1 MTMESYLQIRYLVAS
16 VVYSGI
22 GLVVF
27 FLGFWLFDKF
37 TPGDFWK
44 ELMGEKNTALAIVV
58 AAFMIGIS
66 IIISSAIHG

>member
-1 MTMESYLQIRYLVAS
+1 MENYLQIRYVIACLA
-16 VVYSGI
+16 YSGI
-22 GLVVF
+22 GLLVF

-44 ELMGEKNTALAIVV
+44 LLLGEKNVALAIVV

-66 IIISSAIHG
+66 MIISSAIHG